1 MKYEDS
7 LDQITEEDSV
17 KSDEDMSAD
26 IPNTCQD
33 VSTHSDEPTEDTN
46 TWLITRMINIIG
58 EHNLYKSDFRTK
70 VTGQRYA
77 HKRSR

>member
-7 LDQITEEDSV
+7 LDQITEEDSI

-33 VSTHSDEPTEDTN
+33 VSTHSDEPTEDAN
-46 TWLITRMINIIG
+46 T
-58 EHNLYKSDFRTK
+58 
-70 VTGQRYA
+70 
-77 HKRSR
+77 